1 MTVPSGQADAGL
13 GTVERPVRVLFVGG
27 MPRSGST
34 LLDLM
39 LGQLPGHCDVGELF
53 YMWQA
58 GPVRGQVCACGR
70 PFADCPFWTAVG
82 EAAFGGWQ
90 HVDPGR
96 VLALQASIDTT
107 SAELRRRLRLAGGS
121 SSDVAEYLDV
131 VRRLYVAI
139 AQVSGARVVVDS
151 TKRPS
156 TAWLLARD
164 AGVDLRVVHMVRD
177 PRGVVSSWNKQ
188 VALPAN
194 SGPRD
199 HLKRRSPQ
207 QILRRWLSVNLMI
220 GALAGRGVPLLRLRY
235 EDLVRD
241 PAQAMR
247 EVLALVEEPVTA
259 EALSFVEDGAI
270 TTGRSHAAAGGRV
283 RLERG
288 RLELRADER
297 WRTELSPRLQRLV
310 RTVAGPLMRRYGYR

>member
-1 MTVPSGQADAGL
+1 MTVPSEQDDAGL
-13 GTVERPVRVLFVGG
+13 GTAGRPVRVLFVGG

-58 GPVRGQVCACGR
+58 GPVRNQVCACGR

-90 HVDPGR
+90 QVDAQR
-96 VLALQASIDTT
+96 VLALQASVDTT
-107 SAELRRRLRLAGGS
+107 SAELRRRLRLGGRP
-121 SSDVAEYLDV
+121 SDVAEYLDV

-139 AQVSGARVVVDS
+139 AEVSGARVVVDS

-164 AGVDLRVVHMVRD
+164 EGIDLRVVQIVRD

-194 SGPRD
+194 AGPRD
-199 HLKRRSPQ
+199 HLKRRGPQ
-207 QILRRWLSVNLMI
+207 QILRRWLTVNLMV
-220 GALAGRGVPLLRLRY
+220 GALARRGVPLLRLRY

-241 PAQAMR
+241 PAEAMR
-247 EVLALVEEPVTA
+247 DVLTLVDEPVLP
-259 EALSFVEDGAI
+259 EALSFIQDGAI
-270 TTGRSHAAAGGRV
+270 TTGHSHAAAGGRV

-297 WRTELSPRLQRLV
+297 WRTELPVGLQRLV
-310 RTVAGPLMRRYGYR
+310 RTIAGPLMRRYGYR